1 MTRPSIFRQAAL
13 DRLSSPEQLDRLM
26 QVTLPS
32 GWFALAGVWM
42 AVGVTI
48 LWSIFGSIPTT
59 VSGSGIIMSS
69 GGIREVEVL
78 GSGVVEQL
86 AVAEG
91 DLVDVGDLIARI
103 GQPQLRQQV
112 NQARERLSL
121 LQEERVTRERFTTA
135 NTDLEGETLDRE
147 TLDMERQV
155 VGAQERI
162 AWLEGRVEAEREARE
177 LGLITEG
184 SVQNTLQLL
193 EASRGELNGLN
204 LALQN
209 NDLRRLLLENRSV
222 ETMDQMDER
231 IREAERALQSLDLEL
246 ERTSTVS
253 SPYRGYVREFRTD
266 VGQLATAGQ
275 AIVSLEMADAPLH
288 AVIFIPTEGKKIQP
302 GMEAHVSPSTVRR
315 EEYGFMVG
323 GVTFVS
329 AQPATPAGMRRT
341 LNNDMLVQQLS
352 ALGAPFVV
360 EVALERD
367 ESTVSG
373 FRWSSRRGP
382 PIIVE
387 SGTSVMIDIVVARRR
402 PISLVLPIFR
412 NALGLAV

>member
-26 QVTLPS
+26 QVTLPT
-32 GWFALAGVWM
+32 GWIALVGVWL

-78 GSGVVEQL
+78 GSGVVERL
-86 AVAEG
+86 AVTEG
-91 DLVDVGDLIARI
+91 DLVDVGDLIAVI
-103 GQPQLRQQV
+103 GQPQISQQV
-112 NQARERLSL
+112 DQARERLRL
-121 LQEERVTRERFTTA
+121 LEEERVTRQRFTTA
-135 NTDLEGETLDRE
+135 NTELESGTLDRE
-147 TLDMERQV
+147 ALDQERQIV
-155 VGAQERI
+155 VAQERI
-162 AWLEGRVEAEREARE
+162 SWLEGRVEAEREARA

-184 SVQNTLQLL
+184 TVQNTVQLL
-193 EASRGELNGLN
+193 EASRGELNGLH
-204 LALQN
+204 LQLQN

-231 IREAERALQSLDLEL
+231 IREAERTLQSLTLEL
-246 ERTSTVS
+246 ERTSIVL

-266 VGQLATAGQ
+266 VGQLTTAGQ
-275 AIVSLEMADAPLH
+275 AIVSLEMVDAPLH
-288 AVIFIPTEGKKIQP
+288 AIIFIPTEGKRIQP
-302 GMEAHVSPSTVRR
+302 GMEAHVSPATVRR
-315 EEYGFMVG
+315 EEYGFMIGEVS
-323 GVTFVS
+323 FVS

-341 LNNDMLVQQLS
+341 LNNDILVQELS
-352 ALGAPFVV
+352 AFGAPFVV
-360 EVALERD
+360 EVSLERD
-367 ESTVSG
+367 EATVSG

-382 PIIVE
+382 PVSVE
-387 SGTSVMIDIVVARRR
+387 SGMSVSVDVVVARRR

-412 NALGLAV
+412 NALGLSV

>member
-26 QVTLPS
+26 QVTLPT
-32 GWFALAGVWM
+32 GWIALVGVWL

-78 GSGVVEQL
+78 GSGVVERL
-86 AVAEG
+86 AVTEG
-91 DLVDVGDLIARI
+91 DLVDVGDLIAVI
-103 GQPQLRQQV
+103 GQPQISQQV
-112 NQARERLSL
+112 DQARERLRL
-121 LQEERVTRERFTTA
+121 LEEERVTRQRFTTA
-135 NTDLEGETLDRE
+135 NTELESGTLDRE
-147 TLDMERQV
+147 ALDQERQIV
-155 VGAQERI
+155 VAQERI
-162 AWLEGRVEAEREARE
+162 SWLEGRVEAEREARA

-184 SVQNTLQLL
+184 TVQNTVQLL
-193 EASRGELNGLN
+193 EASRGELNGLH
-204 LALQN
+204 LQLQN

-231 IREAERALQSLDLEL
+231 IREAERTLQSLTLEL
-246 ERTSTVS
+246 ERTSIVL

-266 VGQLATAGQ
+266 VGQLTTAGQ
-275 AIVSLEMADAPLH
+275 AIVSLEMVDAPLH
-288 AVIFIPTEGKKIQP
+288 AIIFIPTEGKRIQP
-302 GMEAHVSPSTVRR
+302 GMEAHVSPATVRR
-315 EEYGFMVG
+315 EEYGFMIGEVS
-323 GVTFVS
+323 FVS

-341 LNNDMLVQQLS
+341 LNNDILVQELS
-352 ALGAPFVV
+352 AFGAPFVV
-360 EVALERD
+360 EVSLERD
-367 ESTVSG
+367 EATVSG

-382 PIIVE
+382 PISVE
-387 SGTSVMIDIVVARRR
+387 SGTSVSIDVVVARRR

-412 NALGLAV
+412 NALGLSV